1 MGAVNWVLNFF
12 FFFFFGERIGFSIEF
27 KYLVVLNLII
37 FRKGNVILILLINVV
52 KCLNLIEKLIL
63 PNLQP
68 SYSYTIKFWLQQKFT
83 TILLYS
89 VIFLSPHSHLDSLQ
103 SGINFFNGPFVRW
116 NANLGEKLLWLLI
129 CKGWNCCE
137 FLMWI

>member
-1 MGAVNWVLNFF
+1 MGAVNWVLN
-12 FFFFFGERIGFSIEF
+12 FFFGERIGFSIEF
-27 KYLVVLNLII
+27 KYLVVLNLIVL
-37 FRKGNVILILLINVV
+37 RKDNVILILLINAV
-52 KCLNLIEKLIL
+52 KCLNLIGKPVLL
-63 PNLQP
+63 NLQLF
-68 SYSYTIKFWLQQKFT
+68 YFYTIKFWLQQKFT
-83 TILLYS
+83 TILLHS
-89 VIFLSPHSHLDSLQ
+89 VICLSPHSHLDPLQ